1 MTTARNPN
9 GACERGQSVST
20 LVIAC
25 GALARE
31 LIDIVALNRLD
42 SVTVEC
48 LPARLHNRPAR
59 IPGAVADR
67 IARARGRFDRI
78 FVGYADCGTGGQLDR
93 VLEAEGV
100 ERLPGAHCYEFM
112 ATTPVFES
120 IQNADPR
127 TFYLTDYLV
136 RYFDRIVIE
145 GLGLDRHPELHD
157 DYFGNYRRVMHL
169 AQHDDAALEVSG
181 RIAAARLGLTYER
194 RVVGYGALETSLVAL
209 G

>member
-1 MTTARNPN
+1 M
-9 GACERGQSVST
+9 ST

-31 LIDIVALNRLD
+31 LTDIVSLNGLD
-42 SVTVEC
+42 SVTIEC

-59 IPGAVADR
+59 IPDAVAER
-67 IARARGRFDRI
+67 IARARGRFDQI
-78 FVGYADCGTGGQLDR
+78 FVGYADCGTGGGLDR
-93 VLEAEGV
+93 MLEAEGI

-120 IQNADPR
+120 IHDADPR

-136 RYFDRIVIE
+136 RHFDRIVIG
-145 GLGLDRHPELHD
+145 GLGLDRHPQLHD
-157 DYFGNYRRVMHL
+157 DYFGHYRRVMHL
-169 AQHDDAALEVSG
+169 CQHDDPALEASG
-181 RIAAARLGLTYER
+181 RTAAARLGLAYER

-209 G
+209 P

>member
-1 MTTARNPN
+1 MA
-9 GACERGQSVST
+9 T

-31 LIDIVALNRLD
+31 LIDIVTLNRLD

-48 LPARLHNRPAR
+48 LPARLHNRPAE
-59 IPGAVADR
+59 IPGAVSDR

-78 FVGYADCGTGGQLDR
+78 FVGYADCGTGGRLDS

-100 ERLPGAHCYEFM
+100 ERLPGAHCYEFL

-120 IQNADPR
+120 IHDADPR

-136 RYFDRIVIE
+136 RHFDRIVVG
-145 GLGLDRHPELHD
+145 GLGLHRHPQLRD

-169 AQHDDAALEVSG
+169 AQHDDTSLEASG
-181 RIAAARLGLTYER
+181 RQAAERLGLAYER

-209 G
+209 A